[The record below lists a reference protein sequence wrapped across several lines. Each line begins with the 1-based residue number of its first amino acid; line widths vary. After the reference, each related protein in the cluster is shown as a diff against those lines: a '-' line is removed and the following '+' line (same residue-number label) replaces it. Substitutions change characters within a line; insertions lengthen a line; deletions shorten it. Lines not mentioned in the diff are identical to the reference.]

1 MKIMLF
7 HYKAKINSLGECP
20 VYCRITING
29 KRSQFSTG
37 IFCSNFGNGLVLGD
51 LAQSQNMIL
60 MEVKKKITEIYTQK
74 YLKGI
79 DVTAE
84 QLLHLYRAKTQKR
97 TVSVSELMDIYRS
110 HVTISD
116 KITKATKRTY
126 GHRIEV
132 LEKYLIEIKKLNV
145 NPNQLKKQD
154 MAHFYNHLRERCNYT
169 HEYTMKCLLM
179 LKQVINHAIN
189 NNLIDSC
196 EITKYP
202 IRYIKPKEI
211 NALNITELKTLET
224 HSFWS
229 DRLAKIRDLFL
240 FQVYT
245 GMAFVDMCNFSKEL
259 IRKGVNNR
267 TYIFYSRQKTGESAI
282 IPFTP
287 KIQHLLELY
296 NYELP
301 LVSLEKYNA
310 YLKEVAEKCKINKR
324 ITSQVGRISCG
335 MIYLND
341 GVSISAVSKILGH
354 SNIGTTQRW
363 YARANEFVI
372 GNEFERVYNIVREP
386 EVFYGLG

>member
-1 MKIMLF
+1 MLF
-7 HYKAKINSLGECP
+7 HYKAKKNSLGECP

-37 IFCSNFGNGLVLGD
+37 VFCSNFGNGLVVGD

-60 MEVKKKITEIYTQK
+60 LEIKKKISEIYTQK

-79 DVTAE
+79 DVNAE
-84 QLLHLYRAKTQKR
+84 QLLHLYRAKTKKR
-97 TVSVSELMDIYRS
+97 NISICELMDVYRT
-110 HVTISD
+110 HVATSD
-116 KITKATKRTY
+116 KIIKATRRTY

-132 LEKYLIEIKKLNV
+132 LEKYLIEVKKLDI

-154 MAHFYNHLRERCNYT
+154 MAHFYAHLREQCDYT

-189 NNLIDSC
+189 NNLIESC
-196 EITKYP
+196 DITKYP

-211 NALNITELKTLET
+211 NALNITELSILEK

-245 GMAFVDMCNFSKEL
+245 GMAFVDLCKFDKDL

-267 TYIFYSRQKTGESAI
+267 TYIFYNRQKTGESAI

-287 KIQHLLELY
+287 KIQALLEMY
-296 NYELP
+296 DYELP
-301 LVSLEKYNA
+301 IVSLVKYNA
-310 YLKEVAEKCKINKR
+310 YLKEVAETCKINKR
-324 ITSQVGRISCG
+324 VTSQVGRVSCG

-354 SNIGTTQRW
+354 SNIGTTQKW
-363 YARANEFVI
+363 YARANEFLV
-372 GNEFERVYNIVREP
+372 GREFERVYNIVLEP
-386 EVFYGLG
+386 EVFYGLTS